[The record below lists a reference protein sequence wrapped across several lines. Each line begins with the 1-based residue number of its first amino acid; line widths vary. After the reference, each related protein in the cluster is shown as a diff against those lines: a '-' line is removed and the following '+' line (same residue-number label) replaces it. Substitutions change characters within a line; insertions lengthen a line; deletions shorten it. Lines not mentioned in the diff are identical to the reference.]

1 MVNPLNFER
10 KNFIRILKLI
20 FIEVNKIYMIFIL
33 EISSVGITI
42 RVTRVLE

>member
-10 KNFIRILKLI
+10 KNFKRILKLI